1 MWESLYKGHKKI
13 LYTACF
19 LVFCLIDQRIK
30 TTSGLEG
37 WNESF
42 RDLTGVVMAVLILS
56 RYRLGDYRKHWLPF
70 LAWSLICVVGGA
82 FFLAKGQPFVWFL
95 NERIVLTLG
104 VFLFGIV
111 ILHLFFDFFSEG
123 KRPRLNRS
131 FAIAW
136 LLMMVLMTVSRSGR
150 LWPPV
155 YLIIF
160 GCFYLT
166 DYTKQEQEDLFQG
179 MLNGIILGFFL
190 MQGWCFVFRPYDA
203 VRYVGVY
210 NNSNLN
216 ALFYLVVLAAVLTKL
231 LYAYRAECS
240 RWIKIYYWL
249 GSGTVLAFLFLTI
262 GRTGWMTAAVLVFTA
277 LLAFGIIN
285 KYNCY
290 LIAFFK
296 NGLIVALCFCI
307 TFPLVFGAVR
317 LLPPAFHHPV
327 WFYGEW
333 SEKKVH
339 SWDKWDSEKFV
350 NPDRFFRTVSKR
362 LVPIAEALFG
372 GTDSDTGDAQ
382 ILEQG
387 SSTGAKQ
394 SEISPLQQ
402 QLYDEALAA
411 GFAIDPA
418 FRGDAVLVRTAIF
431 RYYAHLLNFRGHP
444 ESEQGFQ
451 IVPDQRIG
459 HAHNIYLQWGVDFGI
474 PAMLL
479 FICLTLWSAAGFV
492 KDFRSKKTEQ
502 PAGYMLFLLVPMVF
516 GLLEYCWGAGSLT
529 ITLLFVIWR
538 RMIRNDTEQ

>member
-1 MWESLYKGHKKI
+1 MWKSLYKGRKKI

-30 TTSGLEG
+30 TTSGLQG

-42 RDLTGVVMAVLILS
+42 RDLTGVTMAILILS
-56 RYRLGDYRKHWLPF
+56 HYRLSDYTKHRLPY
-70 LAWSLICVVGGA
+70 LAWSLICVAGGA
-82 FFLAKGQPFVWFL
+82 FFLVKGQPFVWFL
-95 NERIVLTLG
+95 NDRIVLTLG
-104 VFLFGIV
+104 IFLFGIV
-111 ILHLFFDFFSEG
+111 ILRTFWAVFSEG
-123 KRPRLNRS
+123 KKPKLNRG
-131 FAIAW
+131 FAAVW
-136 LLMMVLMTVSRSGR
+136 LLMMVFMTVSRSGR
-150 LWPPV
+150 LWPFA

-160 GCFYLT
+160 SCFYLT
-166 DYTKQEQEDLFQG
+166 DYTEAEREDLFQG

-190 MQGWCFVFRPYDA
+190 MQGWCFVFRPYDR

-216 ALFYLVVLAAVLTKL
+216 ALFYLVVLAAVLAKL
-231 LYAYRAECS
+231 LYVYRVECS

-249 GSGTVLAFLFLTI
+249 GTGTVLSFLFLTI
-262 GRTGWMTAAVLVFTA
+262 SRTGWVTAVVLVFTA
-277 LLAFGIIN
+277 LLALGAMN
-285 KYNCY
+285 KYNRY
-290 LIAFFK
+290 LIVLIK
-296 NGLIVALCFCI
+296 NGLTVMLCFCI

-333 SEKKVH
+333 NEKKVH

-350 NPDRFFRTVSKR
+350 NPDRFFRLVGKR
-362 LVPIAEALFG
+362 FVPIAEALFG
-372 GTDSDTGDAQ
+372 RTDSEAGDVQ
-382 ILEQG
+382 IAE
-387 SSTGAKQ
+387 Q
-394 SEISPLQQ
+394 SEVSPLQQ

-418 FRGDAVLVRTAIF
+418 LRNDALIFRGAIY
-431 RYYAHLLNFRGHP
+431 RYYASLLNFRGHP

-451 IVPDQRIG
+451 ILPDHRIG

-479 FICLTLWSAAGFV
+479 FIGLSLWSAAGYV
-492 KDFRSKKTEQ
+492 KDFHNKKSAQ
-502 PAGYMLFLLVPMVF
+502 SVGYLLFLLVPMVF
-516 GLLEYCWGAGSLT
+516 GILEYCWGAGSLT

-538 RMIRNDTEQ
+538 RMIHNETEQ